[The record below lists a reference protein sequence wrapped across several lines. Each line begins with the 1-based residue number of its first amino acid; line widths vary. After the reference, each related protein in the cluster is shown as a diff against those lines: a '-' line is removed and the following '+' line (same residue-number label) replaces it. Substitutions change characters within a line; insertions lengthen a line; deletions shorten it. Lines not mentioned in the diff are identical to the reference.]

1 MQGKVTTKVQVSGLR
16 LRGFHGVGEQEQR
29 VGNIFVYD
37 VELVYPWL
45 EAAAED
51 NVALTVSYADVV
63 EVVKRVNTAPSRLL
77 ENIALRLKESLVA
90 TFSDI
95 TGGKICVSKLTPPI
109 PNSEMDSAAVVLE
122 W

>member
-1 MQGKVTTKVQVSGLR
+1 MTKVQVNGLR

-45 EAAAED
+45 DAAAAD
-51 NVALTVSYADVV
+51 DVALTVSYADVV
-63 EVVKRVNTAPSRLL
+63 EIVKRVNATPSRLL
-77 ENIALRLKESLVA
+77 ENIAYRLKESLVA
-90 TFSDI
+90 SFPAI
-95 TGGKICVSKLTPPI
+95 TGGKIRVSKLTPPI
-109 PNSEMDSAAVVLE
+109 PNSEMDAAAVVIE